1 MTKTFNFGMSKYG
14 SGMQQQKLGI
24 ISGQTILLVQNSEQY
39 HQNNLHTALT
49 RLHSSMVQQMM
60 LLLMNRF
67 QELTKLAS
75 IMLDLQLQAQLVQ
88 FNGIV
93 EQRKVKTG
101 I

>member
-1 MTKTFNFGMSKYG
+1 MSKYG
-14 SGMQQQKLGI
+14 SGMQQQKFEI

-49 RLHSSMVQQMM
+49 RLHSSTVQQMM

>member
-1 MTKTFNFGMSKYG
+1 MSKYG
-14 SGMQQQKLGI
+14 SGMQQQKFGI

-39 HQNNLHTALT
+39 HQNNLLTALT
-49 RLHSSMVQQMM
+49 RLHSSTVQQMM

>member
-1 MTKTFNFGMSKYG
+1 
-14 SGMQQQKLGI
+14 
-24 ISGQTILLVQNSEQY
+24 
-39 HQNNLHTALT
+39 
-49 RLHSSMVQQMM
+49 MM